1 LRTWS
6 EKRRLPSSQTDL
18 RILRGLRSALL
29 GFLILFLLLPAAAT
43 ARPGRGGQ
51 TTLVI
56 LSLDGM
62 RHDYPG
68 RVPGGAFTRLRQE
81 GVRALRLDPPFP
93 ASTFPSHA
101 TLATG
106 CYPDRH
112 GILNSRFLDDR
123 RGEFEKSPDPGWLA
137 CEPLWIGA
145 ERQGIMSG
153 VLNWVGS
160 YGAWGGTR
168 PTYHDPVYRER
179 SDRAAAGEVLRWL
192 RLPAVHRPR
201 LIMAYLRG
209 TDHPG
214 HLYGPDSAQLK
225 RRLQSEDA
233 ILSQLLKGVESL
245 PDAGDINLVVVSDHG
260 MASRTRSLDPIAA
273 LSRARIRNRTLASG
287 GCANVYLEKRGDL
300 ERARR
305 VLLGMPGLEVLAGE
319 ALPEDLHYSF
329 PGRTGD
335 LVLVAPV
342 GTGLGR
348 ESSASGEPGGG
359 GVHGYRGSENT
370 MGGIFFGWG
379 PGFRKGSTVE
389 RIRAVDVYSLAC
401 RLLEIRPSGR
411 QQGRVPP
418 GILRTP

>member
-1 LRTWS
+1 
-6 EKRRLPSSQTDL
+6 
-18 RILRGLRSALL
+18 
-29 GFLILFLLLPAAAT
+29 
-43 ARPGRGGQ
+43 
-51 TTLVI
+51 VI

-68 RVPGGAFTRLRQE
+68 RVPGGVFTRLERE

-145 ERQGIMSG
+145 ERQGVMSG

-168 PTYHDPVYRER
+168 PTYHDPAYRER

-192 RLPAVHRPR
+192 RLPAARRPR
-201 LIMAYLRG
+201 LIMAYLKG
-209 TDHPG
+209 ADHPG

-233 ILSQLLKGVESL
+233 ILSHLLKGVESL

-273 LSRARIRNRTLASG
+273 LSRR
-287 GCANVYLEKRGDL
+287 
-300 ERARR
+300 
-305 VLLGMPGLEVLAGE
+305 
-319 ALPEDLHYSF
+319 
-329 PGRTGD
+329 
-335 LVLVAPV
+335 
-342 GTGLGR
+342 
-348 ESSASGEPGGG
+348 
-359 GVHGYRGSENT
+359 
-370 MGGIFFGWG
+370 
-379 PGFRKGSTVE
+379 
-389 RIRAVDVYSLAC
+389 
-401 RLLEIRPSGR
+401 
-411 QQGRVPP
+411 
-418 GILRTP
+418 